1 MAGKAVVKA
10 VVKTKATGKAVAKA
24 VKKPVVAKAV
34 KPAKAVAKKPT
45 GAKAAKFNF
54 NKLIM
59 LIIRDVPK
67 KGKKMTG
74 GYKKTDIDLIL
85 TPILNFLN
93 TKKNRDRIIKRIE
106 DVYAA
111 GLHDADIVKYKDDTI
126 KLLKGADFDNNTV
139 KKFLNR
145 MVASNG
151 TDINSFTNELKDSLK
166 YDEPGIVDKSEKDK
180 RFHNF
185 EFINIVIE
193 LCNIYI
199 RYYNNAY
206 NTAASEKIKLE
217 PVNPPNTPN
226 PP

>member
-10 VVKTKATGKAVAKA
+10 AKKPVV
-24 VKKPVVAKAV
+24 VKKPAVAKAV
-34 KPAKAVAKKPT
+34 KPAKAVAKKPALKKPT

-74 GYKKTDIDLIL
+74 GYKKADIDQILTLIL
-85 TPILNFLN
+85 TFLN
-93 TKKNRDRIIKRIE
+93 TKKIRDRIIKRIE

-111 GLHDADIVKYKDDTI
+111 GGQHGKGILKYKDDTI
-126 KLLKGADFDNNTV
+126 TLLNGLDFDKDTV
-139 KKFLNR
+139 KMFLNR
-145 MVASNG
+145 MFASNG
-151 TDINSFTNELKDSLK
+151 TDNNSFTDELKDALK
-166 YDEPGIVDKSEKDK
+166 YNEPGLVDKSEKDK

-199 RYYNNAY
+199 RYYNNAD
-206 NTAASEKIKLE
+206 NTGVSERIKLE
-217 PVNPPNTPN
+217 PVIPPIPQK
-226 PP
+226 P